1 MHQERYAMA
10 GYGSRLPGVIHTVD
24 GRHEVRWQPKFADP
38 SVAVTSLDPDRLIET
53 LRSAGPVGVRVA
65 EFAQH
70 AEPGQTAV
78 GRCLSDVYPG
88 DIEFWLLGASEE
100 ATGRLS
106 EAFGQGARGGPAR
119 FAVADLADPAS
130 VSFTGGLLREAA
142 CDLVI
147 ADARTAPL
155 TEAAWRVVRRLLV
168 PGGLALIRHAS
179 AVDAPAE
186 AGWTRLAVADGYRKQ
201 AALWAAP
208 AVLFNDT
215 AAEPRGPRWVI
226 AGETGLA
233 DMWAWWMVPSAGRVA
248 MESLGTEWL
257 WSAQA
262 REEMRGLCA
271 VDFFCDD
278 MGDSDP
284 DGDPLDD
291 QVVARC
297 LEFVCALNA
306 ARGGIDAPCRVT
318 VVTRRAAFDGASP
331 RPALRWSAVRELG
344 HELAAGIDLR
354 LVDVGEPTDLTAL
367 RWLARHDVRE
377 RELAVRDGRLYA
389 PWLVTPQSLAAA
401 GVGAGGAGGIS

>member
-10 GYGSRLPGVIHTVD
+10 GYGSRLPRAVHMAD
-24 GRHEVRWQPKFADP
+24 GCHDIRWQPKFADP
-38 SVAVTSLDPDRLIET
+38 PVAVTSLALDQLIET
-53 LRSAGPVGVRVA
+53 LQGTGPVAVRVA

-78 GRCLSDVYPG
+78 GSCLSDVYRG
-88 DIEFWLLGASEE
+88 DVEFWLLGGSEA

-106 EAFGQGARGGPAR
+106 EAFGQGADGGPAR

-142 CDLVI
+142 CDLVV
-147 ADARTAPL
+147 ADARTVPL
-155 TEAAWRVVRRLLV
+155 TEEAWRVIRRLLV
-168 PGGLALIRHAS
+168 PGGLALIRNAS

-186 AGWTRLAVADGYRKQ
+186 AGWTRLAAAAGYRKQ

-226 AGETGLA
+226 ASGTGLA
-233 DMWAWWMVPSAGRVA
+233 DLWAWWMVPSAGRVA
-248 MESLGTEWL
+248 MESLDTEWL

-262 REEMRGLCA
+262 REEMRGLHA

-278 MGDSDP
+278 TADSGP
-284 DGDPLDD
+284 DGDPLGD

-297 LEFVCALNA
+297 LEFVCALTA
-306 ARGGIDAPCRVT
+306 AREGAGAPCRVT
-318 VVTRRAAFDGASP
+318 VVTRRATFDAASP
-331 RPALRWSAVRELG
+331 RPAMLWSAVRELG
-344 HELAAGIDLR
+344 HELDAGIDLR
-354 LVDVGEPTDLTAL
+354 LADVGEPTDLTAL

-389 PWLVTPQSLAAA
+389 PRVMAPQSQAAA
-401 GVGAGGAGGIS
+401 GVS

>member
-1 MHQERYAMA
+1 MA
-10 GYGSRLPGVIHTVD
+10 GYGSRLPGVIHTAD
-24 GRHEVRWQPKFADP
+24 GCHEIRWQPKFADS
-38 SVAVTSLDPDRLIET
+38 SVAVTSLALDQLIET
-53 LRSAGPVGVRVA
+53 LRGTGPAGVRVA

-70 AEPGQTAV
+70 AEPGRTAA
-78 GRCLSDVYPG
+78 GSCLSDVHRREV
-88 DIEFWLLGASEE
+88 EFWLLGASEA
-100 ATGRLS
+100 ATGRLV
-106 EAFGQGARGGPAR
+106 EAFGQGDEGEPAR
-119 FAVADLADPAS
+119 FAVANLADPAS

-142 CDLVI
+142 CDLVVV
-147 ADARTAPL
+147 DARTVPL
-155 TEAAWRVVRRLLV
+155 TDAAWRVIRRLLV

-186 AGWTRLAVADGYRKQ
+186 AGWTRLAVPDGDRKQ

-226 AGETGLA
+226 AGGTGLA

-248 MESLGTEWL
+248 MESLDTEWL

-278 MGDSDP
+278 VSDSDP
-284 DGDPLDD
+284 YGDPLGD

-297 LEFVCALNA
+297 LEFVCALTA
-306 ARGGIDAPCRVT
+306 AREGAEGSCRVT
-318 VVTRRAAFDGASP
+318 VVTRRATFDVASP
-331 RPALRWSAVRELG
+331 RPAMLWSAVRELG
-344 HELAAGIDLR
+344 HELDAGVDLR
-354 LVDVGEPTDLTAL
+354 LVDVGDPTDLTAL

-389 PWLVTPQSLAAA
+389 PWLVTPQSQATREAAA

>member
-10 GYGSRLPGVIHTVD
+10 GYGSRLPRVTHTAD
-24 GRHEVRWQPKFADP
+24 GCHDIRWQPKFADP
-38 SVAVTSLDPDRLIET
+38 SAAVTSLALDQLIET
-53 LRSAGPVGVRVA
+53 LRGTDPVGVRVA

-70 AEPGQTAV
+70 AEPVRTAV
-78 GRCLSDVYPG
+78 GGYLSDAYPV
-88 DIEFWLLGASEE
+88 DVEFWLLGASEA

-106 EAFGQGARGGPAR
+106 EAFGQGAEGGPTR

-130 VSFTGGLLREAA
+130 VTYTSGLLREAA

-147 ADARTAPL
+147 ADARTVPL

-186 AGWTRLAVADGYRKQ
+186 AGWTRLAAAGGYRRQ

-208 AVLFNDT
+208 AVLFNDSAT
-215 AAEPRGPRWVI
+215 EPRGPRWVI
-226 AGETGLA
+226 ANGTGLA
-233 DMWAWWMVPSAGRVA
+233 DLWAWWMVPSAGRVA
-248 MESLGTEWL
+248 MESLDTEWL

-262 REEMRGLCA
+262 REEMRGLYA

-278 MGDSDP
+278 TGNSGP
-284 DGDPLDD
+284 DGDPLGD
-291 QVVARC
+291 QAVARC
-297 LEFVCALNA
+297 LEFVCALTA
-306 ARGGIDAPCRVT
+306 AREGADAPCRVT
-318 VVTRRAAFDGASP
+318 VVTRRATFDAASP
-331 RPALRWSAVRELG
+331 RSAMLWSAVRELG
-344 HELAAGIDLR
+344 HELDARIDLR
-354 LVDVGEPTDLTAL
+354 LADVGEPTDLTAL

-377 RELAVRDGRLYA
+377 RELAVRDGKLYA
-389 PWLVTPQSLAAA
+389 PRLVTPRGQAAA